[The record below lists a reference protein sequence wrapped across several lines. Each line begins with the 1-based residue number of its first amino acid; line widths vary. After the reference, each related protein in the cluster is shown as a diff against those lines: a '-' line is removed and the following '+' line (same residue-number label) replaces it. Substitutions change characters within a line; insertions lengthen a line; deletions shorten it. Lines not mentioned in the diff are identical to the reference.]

1 MNAVFQ
7 FCELAAYFL
16 EALICYFF
24 VQLFFPGKARGK
36 TGYFLLSGV
45 LLVTVQIADSLQVYP
60 FLITL
65 WFVFY
70 ICMTTVLVFH
80 IDVFYAVSLVSF
92 YILCVYIIDFFCI
105 SVMGVF
111 LKNQQFAQMVI
122 AQLSQWRLVYQA
134 ADKLLLVAAYLL
146 ARKAFRRELAYNPRM
161 LFLTS
166 GLGLCGVG
174 FLSWLTIQETSL
186 HALFGWSMCIILLF
200 LIYFLLLFYSKYM
213 GEQRQ
218 RLALEMKEQ
227 MIDREYDLMVRQQRE
242 QEELSHDMKNHL
254 LVLSSMIGEGRIQEA
269 ETYLERMGEPLLQ
282 LEMMVWTGNPV
293 LDVLLNNARSSA
305 AKRKIRFTIQADAL
319 PLEGMED
326 RDICSLFSNLLD
338 NAVEAAEKVE
348 DEKRWISVKMRKA
361 GEMIFIELSN
371 SMAGSPSVK
380 DNRLVTTKREGN
392 GHGLGL
398 KSAERV
404 VERHG
409 GNLICEYGDGE
420 FTVFVTFLE
429 GLRKDF
435 P

>member
-1 MNAVFQ
+1 MNTLFKL
-7 FCELAAYFL
+7 CELAAYFF

-24 VQLFFPGKARGK
+24 IQLFFPEKAKGKIRF
-36 TGYFLLSGV
+36 FLLSGV
-45 LLVTVQIADSLQVYP
+45 LLVTVFIADSLHVFP
-60 FLITL
+60 FLVTL

-70 ICMTTVLVFH
+70 ICMTTVLIFH
-80 IDVFYAVSLVSF
+80 VDVFYAVSLVSF

-134 ADKLLLVAAYLL
+134 ADKLLLTAAYFL
-146 ARKAFRRELAYNPRM
+146 ARKAFRRKLAYNPGM

-200 LIYFLLLFYSKYM
+200 LIYFLLLFYSKYVE
-213 GEQRQ
+213 EQKQ

-254 LVLSSMIGEGRIQEA
+254 LVLSSMIGEGKLEEA
-269 ETYLERMGEPLLQ
+269 EMYLEQMGEPLRQ
-282 LEMMVWTGNPV
+282 LEMMVWTGDPV

-305 AKRKIRFTIQADAL
+305 IKKKIRFTIQADAL
-319 PLEGMED
+319 TLGDMED
-326 RDICSLFSNLLD
+326 REKCSLFPTCWITLWRRLIKWKQG
-338 NAVEAAEKVE
+338 NAGLPLRYGEREK
-348 DEKRWISVKMRKA
+348 WYS
-361 GEMIFIELSN
+361 LSC
-371 SMAGSPSVK
+371 PIPWPV
-380 DNRLVTTKREGN
+380 RLPLRITVWLQRNGREPAMGW
-392 GHGLGL
+392 
-398 KSAERV
+398 
-404 VERHG
+404 
-409 GNLICEYGDGE
+409 D
-420 FTVFVTFLE
+420 
-429 GLRKDF
+429 
-435 P
+435 

>member
-1 MNAVFQ
+1 M
-7 FCELAAYFL
+7 
-16 EALICYFF
+16 
-24 VQLFFPGKARGK
+24 
-36 TGYFLLSGV
+36 
-45 LLVTVQIADSLQVYP
+45 
-60 FLITL
+60 
-65 WFVFY
+65 
-70 ICMTTVLVFH
+70 
-80 IDVFYAVSLVSF
+80 
-92 YILCVYIIDFFCI
+92 
-105 SVMGVF
+105 
-111 LKNQQFAQMVI
+111 KNQQFAQMVI

-134 ADKLLLVAAYLL
+134 ADKLLLAAAYLL

-254 LVLSSMIGEGRIQEA
+254 LVLSSMIGEGRIREA

-305 AKRKIRFTIQADAL
+305 AKRKIRFTIQTDAL

-326 RDICSLFSNLLD
+326 RDTCSLFSNLLD

-348 DEKRWISVKMRKA
+348 EENRWISVKMRKA

-371 SMAGSPSVK
+371 SMTGSPSVK

-404 VERHG
+404 VERYG
-409 GNLICEYGDGE
+409 GNLICEYGEGG

-429 GLRKDF
+429 GLRRDF